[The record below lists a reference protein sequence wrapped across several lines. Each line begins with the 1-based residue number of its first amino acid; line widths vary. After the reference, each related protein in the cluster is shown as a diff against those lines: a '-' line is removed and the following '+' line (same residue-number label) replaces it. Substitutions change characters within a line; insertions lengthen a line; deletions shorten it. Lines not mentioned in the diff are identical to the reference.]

1 MKALNEVNAYLRRV
15 ELRLRLFAA
24 ARGLAVVAGLALG
37 LTLLLVWIGN
47 RYEFAQ
53 QVVSPL
59 RILLFL
65 ALATAM
71 SLMLALPLLRLN
83 RRQIT
88 RLAENRIPGFEERLL
103 TVIERPDASNPFTE
117 LVAEDAL
124 KVAGQH
130 PPDELSPRRLLLACA
145 GSAAAAA
152 GILIWLIAAGP
163 GYWGYGAGLLWTGS
177 GNPDKRPLYEVT
189 VSPGDKTVRRKSDQ
203 VISARL
209 HNFSADRVVLHARYR
224 GATKWESTPMQ
235 PKQNGDAYQFLFAGL
250 SDSVE
255 YFVQADAAQSKHY
268 TLTVKDLPGV
278 KRVRVAVHFPSEL
291 HLQNVVQDPGGDI
304 RAVAGSEAEI
314 SVLTDRPLQHG
325 ALVLEDGSKVG
336 LKAGEGNWLT
346 AHLPISKDG
355 SYHVAALDGSDIVR
369 ISDDYF
375 IEAKK
380 DEAPSVRILRPG
392 HDPRVSPIEEVP
404 VTVDAADDFGIDGL
418 ELHYS
423 VNGGAE
429 QVVPLL
435 KNKGSKEAQGSTTLF
450 LENYKLEPGDLISMY
465 ATARDANKTSRTDI
479 LFAQAEPFDFK
490 FSQSQAGGM
499 GMGMGMGGGQDSD
512 ISERQKQIIA
522 ATWNELRDTNKT
534 RLAIQEEARFLSDL
548 EGKLG
553 EQAKTLAE
561 RMGNRELASP
571 GSAFENFSKLM
582 TQASG
587 DMADA
592 VGALK
597 PGKWHEA
604 LPPEQKALQG
614 LLRAEALFRDIQVAF
629 GQGGGGGGGGAQRDL
644 ARMFD
649 LELDT
654 SKNQYE
660 TQQSGSQS
668 QSDQQKAIDEAFQRL
683 QMLAR
688 RQQEL
693 AARNNQQQPFEQRW
707 QEEQLRRE
715 AEELRRQIEQLSQ
728 NSQGQQGQQQSN
740 SSSQGG
746 QQSASAGSSSS
757 RQRGQPQAGRQG
769 SGSSRENQELSRAMQ
784 QSLESLRKA
793 EDEMRKAVSEHDSAA
808 QQRAAAQL
816 AEAQDLLNRA
826 LHQQAG
832 TSVAEM
838 AEKAQQIANAQRDL
852 ANRLKQMYGQSGARS
867 RFGEGQSTLPD
878 GSAEMPEMNDPT
890 NSGFYGYRR
899 RFWQQQEME
908 PRRPATTQER
918 AIAGEKE
925 KLSKELEQL
934 QRDMQQQQQSL
945 AGTQPGA
952 SSKMRRALSD
962 AEEKELALRM
972 QKNAEWIRQGYGDRN
987 VGMEDS
993 VTAGLDQ
1000 LARELRDTQSA
1011 LNDGKQGGPATDR
1024 QTEEALSQVR
1034 GLRQMLEQAQ
1044 QAQQQGGQNQ
1054 PGQGGQQAGGQ
1065 PQAGGQ
1071 QAGRGQYS
1079 PLGGEGNPGIDRQG
1093 IDRQGIQDAI
1103 GQLYAFRRQIDPR
1116 DRTLY
1121 NYLDG
1126 TLGYLRD
1133 LNANPAVLESAINQ
1147 DAVSSL
1153 ERLEVELG
1161 RRVGQQQASGAR
1173 ASTPESSPEQYKQAV
1188 AEYFKKLSQPK

>member
-1 MKALNEVNAYLRRV
+1 MTALNQVNAYLRHV

-24 ARGLAVVAGLALG
+24 ARGAAMVAAVALI

-53 QVVSPL
+53 HVVLPL
-59 RILLFL
+59 RVLLFL
-65 ALATAM
+65 CLAAAI
-71 SLMLALPLLRLN
+71 SLVLVLPLLRLN
-83 RRQIT
+83 RRRIT
-88 RLAENRIPGFEERLL
+88 QFTERHIPGFEQRLL
-103 TVIERPDASNPFTE
+103 TVAERPDSANPFTE
-117 LVAEDAL
+117 LLAEDAL
-124 KVAGQH
+124 RIAREH
-130 PPDELSPRRLLLACA
+130 PVEELSSKRLLLACA
-145 GSAAAAA
+145 GSGAAAAA
-152 GILIWLIAAGP
+152 ILIWLISAGP
-163 GYWGYGAGLLWTGS
+163 GYFGYGAGLLWTGN
-177 GNPDKRPLYEVT
+177 GNPGKRPLYDVT
-189 VSPGDKTVRRKSDQ
+189 VMPGNKTVRRKSDQ
-203 VISARL
+203 AISAQL
-209 HNFSADRVVLHARYR
+209 LNFSADRVLLHARYH
-224 GATKWESTPMQ
+224 GATKWETAPMQ
-235 PKQNGDAYQFLFAGL
+235 PKQNGTGYQFLFAGL

-255 YFVQADAAQSKHY
+255 YYVQADAAQSKHY
-268 TLTVKDLPGV
+268 TLTVKDMPAV
-278 KRVRVAVHFPSEL
+278 KRVRVAVQFPPGL
-291 HLQNVVQDPGGDI
+291 HLQSVVQDSGGDI
-304 RAVAGSEAEI
+304 RAVAGSNADI
-314 SVLTDRPLQHG
+314 SVLTDRPLQRG
-325 ALVLEDGSKVG
+325 VLVLEDGSKIV
-336 LKAGEGNWLT
+336 LNPGEGNWLT
-346 AHLPISKDG
+346 AHFPIKKDG
-355 SYHVAALDGSDIVR
+355 SYHVAALDGNDVVR

-380 DEAPSVRILRPG
+380 DEPPSVRILRPG
-392 HDPRVSPIEEVP
+392 GDPRVSPIEEVP
-404 VTVDAADDFGIDGL
+404 VTVDASDDFGLEDL

-435 KNKGSKEAQGSTTLF
+435 KKKDSKEAEGTTTLY
-450 LENYKLEPGDLISMY
+450 LENFKLQPGDLISLY
-465 ATARDANKTSRTDI
+465 ASAKDANANSRSDI

-490 FSQSQAGGM
+490 FSQSQQAGG
-499 GMGMGMGGGQDSD
+499 GMGMGMGGGQDGN

-522 ATWNELRDTNKT
+522 ATWNEVRDANKT
-534 RLAIQEEARFLSDL
+534 RAALQEDARFLSDL
-548 EGKLG
+548 QGKLG

-561 RMGNRELASP
+561 RMGNRELAAP

-582 TQASG
+582 TQASSEMG
-587 DMADA
+587 DA
-592 VGALK
+592 VGALR
-597 PGKWHEA
+597 PGKWHDA
-604 LPPEQKALQG
+604 LPPEQHALQS

-629 GQGGGGGGGGAQRDL
+629 GQNGGGAGGGAQRDL

-660 TQQSGSQS
+660 TQQASSQT
-668 QSDQQKAIDEAFQRL
+668 QSDQQKAIDDAFERL

-693 AARNNQQQPFEQRW
+693 AAQNNQQKPVEQRW

-728 NSQGQQGQQQSN
+728 NSQGQQQS
-740 SSSQGG
+740 SSSQNG
-746 QQSASAGSSSS
+746 QQSASAGSASG
-757 RQRGQPQAGRQG
+757 QRGQPQGNRRA
-769 SGSSRENQELSRAMQ
+769 SGSSQQNQELSRAMQ

-793 EDEMRKAVSEHDSAA
+793 EDEMRKAVSEHDASA

-816 AEAQDLLNRA
+816 AEAQDTLNRA

-838 AEKAQQIANAQRDL
+838 ADKAQQIANAQRDL
-852 ANRLKQMYGQSGARS
+852 ANKLKQMYGENGLRN

-878 GSAEMPEMNDPT
+878 SAGEMPEMNDP
-890 NSGFYGYRR
+890 NNLGFYGYRR
-899 RFWQQQEME
+899 RYWQQELM
-908 PRRPATTQER
+908 PRRPATPQER

-925 KLSKELEQL
+925 KLAQQLDQL

-945 AGTQPGA
+945 AGTQPDA
-952 SSKMRRALSD
+952 SSKMRKALSE

-1000 LARELRDTQSA
+1000 LARNLRDTQAA
-1011 LNDGKQGGPATDR
+1011 LNAGAPGGKADQKA
-1024 QTEEALSQVR
+1024 EEALSQVR

-1044 QAQQQGGQNQ
+1044 QSREQGSQEQSGGGQAQ
-1054 PGQGGQQAGGQ
+1054 PGGQ
-1065 PQAGGQ
+1065 
-1071 QAGRGQYS
+1071 RTENGQYS
-1079 PLGGEGNPGIDRQG
+1079 PAGSGNPGVDRRG
-1093 IDRQGIQDAI
+1093 LQDAI
-1103 GQLYAFRRQIDPR
+1103 SQLYAYRRQIDPH
-1116 DRTLY
+1116 DRAMY
-1121 NYLDG
+1121 NYIDG

-1133 LNANPAVLESAINQ
+1133 LNANPGVLQSAINQ

-1153 ERLEVELG
+1153 ERLEMELS
-1161 RRVGQQQASGAR
+1161 RRVGQQQTNNAR
-1173 ASTPESSPEQYKQAV
+1173 TTTPESSPEQYRAAI